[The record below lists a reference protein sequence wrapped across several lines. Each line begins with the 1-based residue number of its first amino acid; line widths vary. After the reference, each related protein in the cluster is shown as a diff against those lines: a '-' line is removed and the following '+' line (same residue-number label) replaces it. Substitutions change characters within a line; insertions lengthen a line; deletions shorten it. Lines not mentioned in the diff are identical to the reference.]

1 MQKAR
6 ILNRKSIDQLFFHII
21 DGFKSSHDGL
31 KFIKAEHVITES
43 EYLELLEKNAERLI
57 ERIRDFRIA
66 NKILSLFFACLFGYM
81 QMQTGEL
88 EMRRPGRVR
97 TSTRARVRNR
107 RNESSVKL

>member
-6 ILNRKSIDQLFFHII
+6 ILNRKNIDQLFFHIL
-21 DGFKSSHDGL
+21 DGFKTSHDGL
-31 KFIKAEHVITES
+31 KFIKEEEVINEA

-57 ERIRDFRIA
+57 DRIREFRIA
-66 NKILSLFFACLFGYM
+66 NRLMSLFFAALFGYM

-97 TSTRARVRNR
+97 TTARARVRNR
-107 RNESSVKL
+107 RSEEAFT